1 MPRANYDL
9 PEELLE
15 KVIVQRRHV
24 IAVQNEKGGVAKT
37 PYTFHMATAL
47 AEAGCKVLCIDLD
60 PQGDLTTT
68 LALYAL
74 EYRGD
79 FTAQELALANTFT
92 VFDDDAS
99 SIPLKIN
106 DNLELMVGSHSL
118 VGLQGMGQD
127 RMVMLQEFGRGP
139 HPSGGVDYDF
149 VFIDCPPVAGNYTTA
164 AAMAATDI
172 LIPTRPEE
180 YSDKAVR
187 KHVKTIERL
196 KPYNPVIN
204 VLGVLITDV
213 RKNVNIESD
222 FVDKIR
228 GHGFEEADEK
238 VRAEAEKIGR
248 LVFNAQVHKKASF
261 NAATTMGVPLFRY
274 EKSELVDELYAVLV
288 EMLERMAEG
297 EG

>member
-9 PEELLE
+9 PEDLLE
-15 KVIVQRRHV
+15 RVIMQSRHV

-37 PYTFHMATAL
+37 PYTFHIATAL

-68 LALYAL
+68 MALYAL
-74 EYRGD
+74 ESREE

-92 VFDDDAS
+92 VFDDNAT
-99 SIPLKIN
+99 SIPLKIS
-106 DNLELMVGSHSL
+106 DNLELMVGSHAL

-127 RMVMLQEFGRGP
+127 RMILLQEFARGP
-139 HPSGGVDYDF
+139 HPDGGEDYDF
-149 VFIDCPPVAGNYTTA
+149 VFIDCPPTAGNYTTA

-196 KPYNPVIN
+196 KTYNPVLS

-228 GHGFEEADEK
+228 GVGLDDED
-238 VRAEAEKIGR
+238 AQKIGQ
-248 LVFNAQVHKKASF
+248 LVFNTQVHKKASF
-261 NAATTMGVPLFRY
+261 NAATTMAVPLFRY
-274 EKSELVDELYAVLV
+274 ERSELADELYAVLV
-288 EMLERMAEG
+288 EMLERMAKG